1 MHSQAN
7 ITCAQGVAGEDP
19 CTPTISEKGKE
30 RLGILQ
36 VGGVEIYTSY
46 LLWVDETDA
55 GDVGGPDI
63 P

>member
-7 ITCAQGVAGEDP
+7 ITSAQGVAGKDP
-19 CTPTISEKGKE
+19 CTPPISEKGKE
-30 RLGILQ
+30 RMGIFQ
-36 VGGVEIYTSY
+36 VGRVEVYTSY
-46 LLWVDETDA
+46 LFGVDETDA